1 MGLIVSWLYKEFIG
15 PMIIIAI
22 GDNTIN
28 KNNRNW
34 ICEGNMKNEGRAK
47 KYQKKL

>member
-1 MGLIVSWLYKEFIG
+1 VDFIAYLFGFSILGWIVGLIVSWLYKEFIG

-28 KNNRNW
+28 K
-34 ICEGNMKNEGRAK
+34 K
-47 KYQKKL
+47 